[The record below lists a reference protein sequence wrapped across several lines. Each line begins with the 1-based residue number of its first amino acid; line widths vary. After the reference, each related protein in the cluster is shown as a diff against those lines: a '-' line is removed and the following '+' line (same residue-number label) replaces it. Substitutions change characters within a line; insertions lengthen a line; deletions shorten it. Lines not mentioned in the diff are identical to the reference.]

1 MGLFQ
6 QPAKGKSGEGPA
18 CRAFAALMGEGV
30 QREYWRRRHTLSA
43 RHENILSRRACTR
56 HVHHTFYYLYNT
68 LIIKIKLV
76 KN

>member
-1 MGLFQ
+1 MGLLQ
-6 QPAKGKSGEGPA
+6 QPAKEKSGYDL
-18 CRAFAALMGEGV
+18 AFRPIAALKEEGV